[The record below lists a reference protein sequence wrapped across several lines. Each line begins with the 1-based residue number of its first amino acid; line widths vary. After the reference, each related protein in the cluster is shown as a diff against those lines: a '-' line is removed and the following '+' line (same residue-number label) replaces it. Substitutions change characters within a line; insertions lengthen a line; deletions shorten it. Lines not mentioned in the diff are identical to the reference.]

1 MYVCIETEKNRVQD
15 LRDVLLCALFQIDPL
30 EADYPHIGHW
40 TYMCLSNSGTP
51 QARILIVMLVPFF
64 PGAMSMVC
72 YERSLKPNPPFLVKR
87 KKTSSTVLTS
97 WITWECIP
105 GTAGNL
111 PIL

>member
-87 KKTSSTVLTS
+87 KKNVFDRAHLMDYLGVHPRNS
-97 WITWECIP
+97 
-105 GTAGNL
+105 G
-111 PIL
+111 

>member
-64 PGAMSMVC
+64 S
-72 YERSLKPNPPFLVKR
+72 RSYVNGLLWEIIKAQPPIFGEE
-87 KKTSSTVLTS
+87 KKNVFDRAHLMDYLGVHPRNS
-97 WITWECIP
+97 
-105 GTAGNL
+105 G
-111 PIL
+111 